1 MGRNRMLRPL
11 LLLQETSHAA
21 PDSGRRGPSLD
32 FVRTAHSCHSRGGG
46 QPDCLGCSVVL
57 HLHRLAERRRFQL
70 SAVVNPGLHFRR
82 RAPCAMLLR
91 MRMRRPVL
99 AVALLAG
106 LPIALSTA
114 LPATL
119 PASAQQATPPAQSQ
133 PAQSSSQQAPGT
145 AAPAAVPSPAE
156 PSPADPAS
164 AVAPKAK
171 EVSVLAI
178 VRDKK

>member
-32 FVRTAHSCHSRGGG
+32 RVRTAHSCHSRGGG

-57 HLHRLAERRRFQL
+57 HLHRLAKRRRFQL
-70 SAVVNPGLHFRR
+70 SAVVNPGLDFRR

-91 MRMRRPVL
+91 MRMRRPAL

-106 LPIALSTA
+106 LPTALPTA
-114 LPATL
+114 LPAAL
-119 PASAQQATPPAQSQ
+119 PATSPVPAQQATPPAQSEA
-133 PAQSSSQQAPGT
+133 AQSSSQQAPGT
-145 AAPAAVPSPAE
+145 AAPAA
-156 PSPADPAS
+156 
-164 AVAPKAK
+164 
-171 EVSVLAI
+171 
-178 VRDKK
+178 